1 MNTNNNP
8 PPASPNPMLPLS
20 PMTGSGQI
28 IFRVTT
34 AGGAIPLAGAQVVVR
49 ERRAD
54 TNTDRGNAVAVM
66 TSDNNGKTPILA
78 LPAPPRALSM
88 SPSPDGA
95 PPPFACYDAEVTLS
109 GYFAAEFV
117 CIPIFDGITSIQ
129 PATLTPLPENGRPD
143 GANPEDTVIFESE
156 NPDL

>member
-1 MNTNNNP
+1 MTTNNTP
-8 PPASPNPMLPLS
+8 PPIPSQS
-20 PMTGSGQI
+20 MTGMGRL

-34 AGGAIPLAGAQVVVR
+34 AGGAIPLEGAQVVLR
-49 ERRAD
+49 QRGAD
-54 TNTDRGNAVAVM
+54 TDPDRGNALAVM
-66 TSDNNGKTPILA
+66 TSDRDGKTPVID
-78 LPAPPRALSM
+78 LPTPPRALSM
-88 SPSPDGA
+88 SPTPDGA

-129 PATLTPLPENGRPD
+129 PATLIPLPENGRPD
-143 GANPEDTVIFESE
+143 GATPEDTVIFEGE

>member
-8 PPASPNPMLPLS
+8 PAASPS
-20 PMTGSGQI
+20 PMTGSGKI
-28 IFRVTT
+28 IFRVST
-34 AGGAIPLAGAQVVVR
+34 ASGAIPLAGAQVIVR

-54 TNTDRGNAVAVM
+54 TDTSRSNAVAVI
-66 TSDNNGKTPILA
+66 TSDANGKTPVIS

-109 GYFAAEFV
+109 GYFAVEFV

-129 PATLTPLPENGRPD
+129 PATLIPLPQNGRPD
-143 GANPEDTVIFESE
+143 GATPEDTVIFEGE